1 MSAKTKIRILLADDH
16 TLMRMGLSALIA
28 SEKDMEVVGE
38 AENGLQAVELALSL
52 KPDIVIMDLMM
63 PELSGAAATQRIHDA
78 DPAIKIM
85 ILTTFGTSAEM
96 AQAIANG
103 AVGALMKDTATDD
116 LVSAIRAIVAGKR
129 VIPARLQK
137 LVEEDNPLFSLSD
150 RQLEILTSVAR
161 GLSNAEIARQ
171 FNLSEITIKKHLSAI
186 FEHLGVSNRTE
197 AAALA
202 LRKQLLKV

>member
-1 MSAKTKIRILLADDH
+1 MRKTRILLADDH
-16 TLMRMGLSALIA
+16 MLMRMGLSALIT
-28 SEKDMEVVGE
+28 SEKDMEVIGE

-63 PELSGAAATQRIHDA
+63 PELSGAAATKRIHDA
-78 DPAIKIM
+78 DPAIRIM

-137 LVEEDNPLFSLSD
+137 LAAEDDPLLSLSD
-150 RQLEILTSVAR
+150 RQLEILSSVAR
-161 GLSNAEIARQ
+161 GFSNAEIARQ

-186 FEHLGVSNRTE
+186 FDHLGVSNRTE

-202 LRKQLLKV
+202 LRKQLLKS

>member
-1 MSAKTKIRILLADDH
+1 
-16 TLMRMGLSALIA
+16 
-28 SEKDMEVVGE
+28 
-38 AENGLQAVELALSL
+38 
-52 KPDIVIMDLMM
+52 
-63 PELSGAAATQRIHDA
+63 
-78 DPAIKIM
+78 M

-137 LVEEDNPLFSLSD
+137 LVAEDNPLFSLSD

-171 FNLSEITIKKHLSAI
+171 LNLSEITIKKHLSSI

-202 LRKQLLKV
+202 LRKQLLKS

>member
-1 MSAKTKIRILLADDH
+1 MRKTRILLADDH
-16 TLMRMGLSALIA
+16 MLMRMGLSALIT

-78 DPAIKIM
+78 DPAIRIM

>member
-1 MSAKTKIRILLADDH
+1 MRKTRILLADDH
-16 TLMRMGLSALIA
+16 MLMRMGLSALIT

-161 GLSNAEIARQ
+161 GLSNAEIAHQ

-202 LRKQLLKV
+202 LRKQLLKT

>member
-1 MSAKTKIRILLADDH
+1 MRKTRILLADDH
-16 TLMRMGLSALIA
+16 MLMRMGLSALIT

-63 PELSGAAATQRIHDA
+63 PELSGAAATQRIHDV
-78 DPAIKIM
+78 DPAIRVM

-137 LVEEDNPLFSLSD
+137 LAAEDNPLLSLSD

-171 FNLSEITIKKHLSAI
+171 FDLSEITIKKHLSVI
-186 FEHLGVSNRTE
+186 FERLGVSNRTE

-202 LRKQLLKV
+202 VRKQLLKT

>member
-1 MSAKTKIRILLADDH
+1 MRKTRILLADDH
-16 TLMRMGLSALIA
+16 MLMRMGLSALIT

-78 DPAIKIM
+78 DPAIRIM

-116 LVSAIRAIVAGKR
+116 LVSAIRAIIAGKR

-137 LVEEDNPLFSLSD
+137 LVAEDNPLFSLSD

-202 LRKQLLKV
+202 LRKQLLKS

>member
-1 MSAKTKIRILLADDH
+1 MRKTRILLADDH
-16 TLMRMGLSALIA
+16 MLMRMGLSALIS

-78 DPAIKIM
+78 DPAIRIM

-137 LVEEDNPLFSLSD
+137 LVAEDNPLFSLSG

-171 FNLSEITIKKHLSAI
+171 FNLSEITIKKHLSTI

>member
-1 MSAKTKIRILLADDH
+1 MTRKTRILLADDH
-16 TLMRMGLSALIA
+16 RLLRMGLAALIA
-28 SEKDMEVVGE
+28 SERDMEVVGE

-78 DPAIKIM
+78 DPAIRIM

-137 LVEEDNPLFSLSD
+137 LVAEDDPLFSLSD

-186 FEHLGVSNRTE
+186 FDHLGVSNRTE

-202 LRKQLLKV
+202 LRKQLLKM

>member
-1 MSAKTKIRILLADDH
+1 MRKTRILLADDH
-16 TLMRMGLSALIA
+16 MLMRMGLSALIT

-78 DPAIKIM
+78 DPAIRIM

-137 LVEEDNPLFSLSD
+137 LVAEDNPLFSLSD

-202 LRKQLLKV
+202 LRKQLLKS

>member
-1 MSAKTKIRILLADDH
+1 MRKTRILLADDH
-16 TLMRMGLSALIA
+16 MLMRMGLSALIT

-78 DPAIKIM
+78 DPAIRIM

-96 AQAIANG
+96 TQAIANG

-137 LVEEDNPLFSLSD
+137 LAAEDDPLLSLSD
-150 RQLEILTSVAR
+150 RQLEILSSVAR
-161 GLSNAEIARQ
+161 GFSNAEIARQ
-171 FNLSEITIKKHLSAI
+171 FNLSEITIKKHLSSI

-202 LRKQLLKV
+202 LSKHLLKM

>member
-1 MSAKTKIRILLADDH
+1 MKKTRILLADDH
-16 TLMRMGLSALIA
+16 MLMRMGLSALIT

-137 LVEEDNPLFSLSD
+137 LVEEDDPLLSLSD
-150 RQLEILTSVAR
+150 RQLEILVYVAK
-161 GLSNAEIARQ
+161 GLNNSEIAR
-171 FNLSEITIKKHLSAI
+171 LLDVGPDCIKAHLKAI
-186 FEHLGVSNRTE
+186 FARLDVASRSE
-197 AAALA
+197 AAAVA
-202 LRKQLLKV
+202 VKRKLISV